1 MEGGGGSGVGSLIKD
16 FCRCQT
22 FVLGVVILAVFY
34 LILGKVNRID
44 FERNK
49 WKRRKNQLVIPIIR

>member
-1 MEGGGGSGVGSLIKD
+1 MEGAGSGIGNVIKGYCG
-16 FCRCQT
+16 CRT
-22 FVLGVVILAVFY
+22 FVIGVVILAVFY

-44 FERNK
+44 FTRNK

>member
-1 MEGGGGSGVGSLIKD
+1 MEGAGSGVGNVIKD
-16 FCRCQT
+16 YCVYQT
-22 FVLGVVILAVFY
+22 FVIGVVILAVFY

>member
-1 MEGGGGSGVGSLIKD
+1 MEGAGSGIGNVIKD
-16 FCRCQT
+16 YCMCQS
-22 FVLGVVILAVFY
+22 FVIGVAILVVFY
-34 LILGKVNRID
+34 LILGKVNLID

>member
-1 MEGGGGSGVGSLIKD
+1 MEGAGSGIGNIIKD
-16 FCRCQT
+16 YCVYHQT
-22 FVLGVVILAVFY
+22 FVIGVVILAVFY